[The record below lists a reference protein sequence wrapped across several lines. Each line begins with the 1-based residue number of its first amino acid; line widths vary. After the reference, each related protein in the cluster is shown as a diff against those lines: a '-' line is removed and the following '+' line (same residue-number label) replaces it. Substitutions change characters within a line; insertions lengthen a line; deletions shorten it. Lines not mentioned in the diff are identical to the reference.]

1 MQKLPLE
8 VDEATQDLEELR
20 RASAQDRTKP
30 ANPPTTMTTIVH
42 LIRLKRLE
50 SEIQHKLYRVD
61 KTKPA
66 DAIYE
71 TTDRYLE
78 KLQAW
83 RDAIPAA
90 VPQCTGSRASI
101 HGDDYRTYDSYV
113 CHKSYTLDHTC

>member
-1 MQKLPLE
+1 
-8 VDEATQDLEELR
+8 
-20 RASAQDRTKP
+20 
-30 ANPPTTMTTIVH
+30 MTTIVH

-61 KTKPA
+61 KTKSA

-78 KLQAW
+78 KLEAW
-83 RDAIPAA
+83 KAAIPAA
-90 VPQCTGSRASI
+90 IPQVSSGSRSSV

-113 CHKSYTLDHTC
+113 CRKSCILGHIC